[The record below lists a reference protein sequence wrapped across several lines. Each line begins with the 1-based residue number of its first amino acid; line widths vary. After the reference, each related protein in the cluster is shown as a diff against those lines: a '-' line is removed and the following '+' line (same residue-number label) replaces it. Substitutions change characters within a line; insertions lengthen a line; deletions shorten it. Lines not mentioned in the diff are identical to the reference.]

1 MKPDHLKVNLE
12 MKLAFISLLVL
23 LAGCAADKQNTGLK
37 WASPGNVYS
46 AYLQEAPGDTGSQSL
61 NLVVESRD
69 KHAILFSLPLQR
81 HAKVVWSQ
89 HGDQVAIIDDFA
101 SNENRIEIFSLPSGR
116 KFLTI
121 SRDNWYN
128 LNKDLPSPTNYSHV
142 YFSDLVWTEPQ
153 KVKLKVEMY
162 DRLSLTVPEEY
173 AGNCQFDVTDNQ

>member
-81 HAKVVWSQ
+81 HAKGQTGEVECHAAEQGPS
-89 HGDQVAIIDDFA
+89 ID
-101 SNENRIEIFSLPSGR
+101 GR
-116 KFLTI
+116 
-121 SRDNWYN
+121 R
-128 LNKDLPSPTNYSHV
+128 
-142 YFSDLVWTEPQ
+142 
-153 KVKLKVEMY
+153 
-162 DRLSLTVPEEY
+162 R
-173 AGNCQFDVTDNQ
+173 